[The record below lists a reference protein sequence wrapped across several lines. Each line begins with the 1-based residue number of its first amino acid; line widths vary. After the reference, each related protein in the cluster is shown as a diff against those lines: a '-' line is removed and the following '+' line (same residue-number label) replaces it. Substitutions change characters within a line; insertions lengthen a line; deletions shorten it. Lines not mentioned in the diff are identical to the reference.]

1 MNFECVDLTE
11 KKINFFFNFNAFKL
25 EKYITINVGRFSFD
39 VLTVTTDCDTGRLKG
54 QLLAFRADGAAR
66 ALYDSR

>member
-39 VLTVTTDCDTGRLKG
+39 VLTGRLKA
-54 QLLAFRADGAAR
+54 QLLAFRAE
-66 ALYDSR
+66 S